1 MPPLE
6 INEIRERQCNGRP
19 GEERKAIVKNTAL
32 CAFGVWIVAAA
43 VFAAS
48 RSAEDE
54 QKSPRLPKI
63 EPLFDYPLRDTCVC
77 LGPDGI
83 YYLTGTTGDT
93 KTWWETNDG
102 GIRVWKSK
110 DLKKWEALGP
120 VWNFAKNTTW
130 QKGSTDEKGK
140 LLRAIW
146 APEIHYFK
154 NTFWIAYCVNYGGTG
169 VLKSTSG
176 KAEGPY
182 IDMKP
187 EGPLT
192 PQIDASLFCDD
203 DGKAYF
209 VWQNGMIARLKD
221 DMSGLAEEP
230 RHLKPTN
237 AEQVG
242 FEGAF
247 LTKINGRYRLVCAE
261 FNSHKDG
268 PATYDCM
275 IAESDKLY
283 GPYGDRY
290 LAIPH
295 GGHNMLFKDKDGGW
309 WSTFFGND
317 PKAPFT
323 ERPAILPLEFGDN
336 GKIRPKL

>member
-1 MPPLE
+1 M
-6 INEIRERQCNGRP
+6 
-19 GEERKAIVKNTAL
+19 KAIGMFGVTAALLTAL
-32 CAFGVWIVAAA
+32 SFTAL
-43 VFAAS
+43 S
-48 RSAEDE
+48 RAEDAPSTSSE
-54 QKSPRLPKI
+54 PKLPKLA
-63 EPLFDYPLRDTCVC
+63 PLFDYPVRDTCVC
-77 LGPDGI
+77 LGPDDT
-83 YYLTGTTGDT
+83 YYLTGTTGHP
-93 KTWWETNDG
+93 TWWQTNDG
-102 GIRVWKSK
+102 GIRLWKSK
-110 DLKKWEALGP
+110 DLKKWEPLGP
-120 VWNFAKNTTW
+120 VWTFEKNATW
-130 QKGSTDEKGK
+130 QKKEEKDEKGNP
-140 LLRAIW
+140 LRALW
-146 APEIHYFK
+146 APEVHYFK
-154 NTFWIAYCVNYGGTG
+154 NTFWITYCINYSHGGTG

-176 KAEGPY
+176 KVEGPY
-182 IDMKP
+182 VDIKP
-187 EGPLT
+187 DGPLT
-192 PQIDASLFCDD
+192 DRIDASLYCDD

-230 RHLKPTN
+230 RHLKPAN

-261 FNSHKDG
+261 FNQHENG

-295 GGHNMLFKDKDGGW
+295 GGHNMLFKDKDGGL
-309 WSTFFGND
+309 WSTFFGSD

-323 ERPAILPLEFGDN
+323 ERPAILPLEFDAN
-336 GKIRPKL
+336 GRIRPKM